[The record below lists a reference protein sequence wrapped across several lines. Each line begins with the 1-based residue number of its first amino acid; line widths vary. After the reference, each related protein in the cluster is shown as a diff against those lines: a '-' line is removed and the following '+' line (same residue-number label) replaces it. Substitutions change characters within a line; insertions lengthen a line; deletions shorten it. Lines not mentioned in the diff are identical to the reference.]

1 VSKFDSQHD
10 LTAEPLTS
18 AAPQISTSRL
28 GRVHTLHAEPLTTKP
43 RELGGERPPDR
54 GVHLPRR
61 CRLIWSKDRLS
72 RRPSRPKRIIPLR
85 KKDCIM
91 PTTHLTTE
99 PLTVGSPEIGTVSL
113 GVVHVLQAEPLTI
126 GMPPT
131 GVHQLKAAPMRALS
145 RAKFTIELIRPPLA
159 LVTASPQIGTPA
171 VGQIHVLRAE
181 PLHTEPPEIVE
192 RRGVHRLHVQPSR
205 RTRKSGHTWWTGA
218 EPYCGSVCGRNA
230 SQPEKNCRT
239 ATI

>member
-1 VSKFDSQHD
+1 
-10 LTAEPLTS
+10 
-18 AAPQISTSRL
+18 
-28 GRVHTLHAEPLTTKP
+28 
-43 RELGGERPPDR
+43 
-54 GVHLPRR
+54 
-61 CRLIWSKDRLS
+61 
-72 RRPSRPKRIIPLR
+72 
-85 KKDCIM
+85 M

-205 RTRKSGHTWWTGA
+205 RTRKSTA
-218 EPYCGSVCGRNA
+218 YMVDR
-230 SQPEKNCRT
+230 CRT
-239 ATI
+239 VLRERLWPERFPTREELPHRHYLKMAKHALKSDPRTRNLPLDRMRKTIMRAGYRER